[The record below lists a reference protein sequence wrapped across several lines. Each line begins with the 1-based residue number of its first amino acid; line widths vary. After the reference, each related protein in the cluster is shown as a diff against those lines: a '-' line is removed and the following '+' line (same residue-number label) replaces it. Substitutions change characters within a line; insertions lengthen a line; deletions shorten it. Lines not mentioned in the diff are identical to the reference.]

1 MINCDK
7 QSLEVGLN
15 VRYAGFPVAADGGF
29 ARTASHV
36 FNSQRAGASLS
47 YLCQNSRCLKIL
59 VPNLRACV
67 LRCRRRRD
75 LWDWH
80 CASCSSLMIGSV
92 PCGVVHN
99 MNDEGTGSPL
109 PYLKQRKT

>member
-1 MINCDK
+1 M
-7 QSLEVGLN
+7 N
-15 VRYAGFPVAADGGF
+15 VCYAGFPVAADGGF

-75 LWDWH
+75 WCDWN
-80 CASCSSLMIGSV
+80 CASCSSVMIGYV
-92 PCGVVHN
+92 RCGVVHN
-99 MNDEGTGSPL
+99 MDDEDTGSPL
-109 PYLKQRKT
+109 RYVNECSLVRKTRPIHG

>member
-59 VPNLRACV
+59 VPNLRARV
-67 LRCRRRRD
+67 LRCRRRRAWYD
-75 LWDWH
+75 SD
-80 CASCSSLMIGSV
+80 CPSCPSVIIGYARL
-92 PCGVVHN
+92 GVVPYLVH
-99 MNDEGTGSPL
+99 DSTGSPL
-109 PYLKQRKT
+109 PCGIVSAL